1 MPRAVCFA
9 SGVSY
14 HLATAIEQL
23 VQVTANGLAN
33 VKPYLPFACLGLLS
47 CLLEFALV
55 RVGGMDAVEKKIIN
69 FIRKTVKNGVVLGL
83 SGGVDSA
90 VVASLCVKALGKE
103 NVYGI
108 HMPEKGVTQL
118 QDVKDAELFARKLGI
133 RYEVKPIDDFLKVMR
148 KNIQEWKRTKL
159 IMVTLKPG
167 QE

>member
-1 MPRAVCFA
+1 MKR
-9 SGVSY
+9 
-14 HLATAIEQL
+14 
-23 VQVTANGLAN
+23 
-33 VKPYLPFACLGLLS
+33 
-47 CLLEFALV
+47 
-55 RVGGMDAVEKKIIN
+55 MDAVEKKIIN